1 MQAERS
7 LVCRLCSMLLCG
19 GMQLRQGPPGVTLH
33 CPSMSSRACPCAC
46 CMLRAARWLLW
57 AAHRW
62 LRNLQARARSLARQ
76 ADTGGR
82 ERAGQDRALEQAKKL
97 KEKDAKRDFEK
108 QARAPHMHAPGVRV
122 WNVQHGSRLSR
133 GQLESR
139 ALAALDCKQLSS
151 VTSTSLQLLPQYM
164 LCT

>member
-1 MQAERS
+1 VHA
-7 LVCRLCSMLLCG
+7 
-19 GMQLRQGPPGVTLH
+19 
-33 CPSMSSRACPCAC
+33 AC
-46 CMLRAARWLLW
+46 CEQRGGCYGLLIGGCGICK
-57 AAHRW
+57 
-62 LRNLQARARSLARQ
+62 LARARSHGRPTKEVASALGKTVRSECEGARV
-76 ADTGGR
+76 AVR
-82 ERAGQDRALEQAKKL
+82 HARRSALEQAKKL